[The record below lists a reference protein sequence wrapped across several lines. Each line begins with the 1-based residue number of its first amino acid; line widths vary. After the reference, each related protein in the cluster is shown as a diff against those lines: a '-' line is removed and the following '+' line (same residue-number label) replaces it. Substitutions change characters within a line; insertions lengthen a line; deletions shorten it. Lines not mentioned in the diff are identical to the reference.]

1 MIGHDN
7 VIWGGR
13 VADDSQRD
21 PDTNALRALNKKLHG
36 GERVTLSMLT
46 IGDGLRLAYKRG

>member
-1 MIGHDN
+1 LIGHDN

-21 PDTNALRALNKKLHG
+21 PYTNALRALNKKLHG